1 MRGREWAL
9 QLARQQWLYL
19 LLRFAGQHHCCAK
32 SRLCFA
38 ACIAE
43 LPVLSGMYGFAPQ
56 SRSSS
61 SIFRSGLVSR
71 SVKCRADI
79 ADATSSLAPASA
91 SCRQHHSSQGCTNDE
106 ALGSHTITSLTVT
119 RSPLFTAHSRGVHP
133 SGPFTYSRKNAR
145 SAAPFLLRMNSCT
158 AKLQVRRLLCSYT
171 VGGQTLTCAAGC
183 TCTCWYSCDSYR
195 EKPNLALICCVVE
208 TTRGVDDRCDTDRR
222 HEMLQRERAGCLP
235 GLSMRSVSVDQ
246 KPLKVV
252 WGTRHRQYT
261 TTDINDQILPGTA
274 LCMLC

>member
-1 MRGREWAL
+1 MGGREWAL

-32 SRLCFA
+32 SRSCFA

-61 SIFRSGLVSR
+61 SIFRSGLVSH

-91 SCRQHHSSQGCTNDE
+91 SCRQHHSSQGCTSE
-106 ALGSHTITSLTVT
+106 ALGSHTITSLTVI

-133 SGPFTYSRKNAR
+133 SGPLTYSRKDAR
-145 SAAPFLLRMNSCT
+145 SAAPFLLRMKSCT
-158 AKLQVRRLLCSYT
+158 VKSQARRLLCSYT

-183 TCTCWYSCDSYR
+183 TSRYFCDSYR
-195 EKPNLALICCVVE
+195 EKPNLGLICCIVE
-208 TTRGVDDRCDTDRR
+208 TKRGEDDWCDSDRR
-222 HEMLQRERAGCLP
+222 HANVAARTGR
-235 GLSMRSVSVDQ
+235 LSAWVVDAVGVRRSEFEASKSCVGDSTQAVYD
-246 KPLKVV
+246 
-252 WGTRHRQYT
+252 HR
-261 TTDINDQILPGTA
+261 N
-274 LCMLC
+274 